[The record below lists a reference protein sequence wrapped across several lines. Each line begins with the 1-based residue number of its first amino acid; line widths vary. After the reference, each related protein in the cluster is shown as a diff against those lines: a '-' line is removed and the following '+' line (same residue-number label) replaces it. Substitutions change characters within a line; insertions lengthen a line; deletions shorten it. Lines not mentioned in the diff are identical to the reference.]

1 MEEHQD
7 EFGGVAACA
16 RQFEATKRE
25 AAGLVAGMSDAQ
37 LNWRPAPD
45 SWSVGQ
51 CLMHLATGSDAVLP
65 AIDRAIEKGRAK
77 GWPVPVSPVRF
88 GWMARLMVTSMEP
101 PPRRPMK
108 TWPMF
113 EPPTEVLRRDDVIRS
128 LTAARD
134 RLLERTRQAETV
146 NYRKAIVVSPV
157 SWMFRIPLGGYLAF
171 LAAHDRRHLYQAR
184 QVTAAPGFGASQPG

>member
-1 MEEHQD
+1 VEEHQD

-77 GWPVPVSPVRF
+77 GWPVPVSPADGAAADVGMAANVARDYGRAARLLGKAVATDSSAGVRF
-88 GWMARLMVTSMEP
+88 FLGV
-101 PPRRPMK
+101 
-108 TWPMF
+108 
-113 EPPTEVLRRDDVIRS
+113 S
-128 LTAARD
+128 L
-134 RLLERTRQAETV
+134 LWSGRTREAV
-146 NYRKAIVVSPV
+146 G
-157 SWMFRIPLGGYLAF
+157 PLS
-171 LAAHDRRHLYQAR
+171 LAAGDSLSPYAPEAGLLLAKALLRSGAADSARRSC
-184 QVTAAPGFGASQPG
+184 AASPGAPR